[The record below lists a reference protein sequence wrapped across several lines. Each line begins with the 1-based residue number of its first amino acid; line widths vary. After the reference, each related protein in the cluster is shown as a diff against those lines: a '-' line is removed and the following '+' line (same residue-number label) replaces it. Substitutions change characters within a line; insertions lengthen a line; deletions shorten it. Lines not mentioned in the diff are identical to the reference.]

1 MNKFVAKY
9 GRILVPLI
17 TPYGEN
23 EEVDYVQY
31 EKLIDYIIT
40 NKLGDSLIVT
50 GTTGEASLLT
60 FDERVKLMET
70 AINAAAGRMPVIAG
84 TGCAST
90 KETIAL
96 TQKAEELGIETCLVV
111 VPFYNKPTQEG
122 IYLHYKKLAENTKV
136 NIMLYNIPILLV

>member
-40 NKLGDSLIVT
+40 LNYSRNSI
-50 GTTGEASLLT
+50 
-60 FDERVKLMET
+60 
-70 AINAAAGRMPVIAG
+70 
-84 TGCAST
+84 
-90 KETIAL
+90 
-96 TQKAEELGIETCLVV
+96 
-111 VPFYNKPTQEG
+111 
-122 IYLHYKKLAENTKV
+122 
-136 NIMLYNIPILLV
+136 

>member
-60 FDERVKLMET
+60 FDEKSQVDGNSYKCGSRT
-70 AINAAAGRMPVIAG
+70 NASNCRNWL
-84 TGCAST
+84 C
-90 KETIAL
+90 K
-96 TQKAEELGIETCLVV
+96 
-111 VPFYNKPTQEG
+111 Y
-122 IYLHYKKLAENTKV
+122 
-136 NIMLYNIPILLV
+136 

>member
-1 MNKFVAKY
+1 MLHELLSFLL
-9 GRILVPLI
+9 LVPLI

-70 AINAAAGRMPVIAG
+70 AIKAAAGRMPVIAG

-90 KETIAL
+90 KETIAFFSSSGKYVIGL
-96 TQKAEELGIETCLVV
+96 LQYPQSRPRHFNAYFILIGNWLPPRTCHF
-111 VPFYNKPTQEG
+111 FYKDC
-122 IYLHYKKLAENTKV
+122 
-136 NIMLYNIPILLV
+136 

>member
-70 AINAAAGRMPVIAG
+70 AINAAADTESRG
-84 TGCAST
+84 TWNRNLSCSSS
-90 KETIAL
+90 
-96 TQKAEELGIETCLVV
+96 
-111 VPFYNKPTQEG
+111 
-122 IYLHYKKLAENTKV
+122 
-136 NIMLYNIPILLV
+136 IL

>member
-60 FDERVKLMET
+60 FDERVKCGSRT
-70 AINAAAGRMPVIAG
+70 NASNCRNWL
-84 TGCAST
+84 C
-90 KETIAL
+90 K
-96 TQKAEELGIETCLVV
+96 
-111 VPFYNKPTQEG
+111 Y
-122 IYLHYKKLAENTKV
+122 
-136 NIMLYNIPILLV
+136 

>member
-40 NKLGDSLIVT
+40 NKLEDSL
-50 GTTGEASLLT
+50 
-60 FDERVKLMET
+60 K
-70 AINAAAGRMPVIAG
+70 
-84 TGCAST
+84 
-90 KETIAL
+90 KH
-96 TQKAEELGIETCLVV
+96 
-111 VPFYNKPTQEG
+111 
-122 IYLHYKKLAENTKV
+122 LHLQA
-136 NIMLYNIPILLV
+136 MMDLFWSSA

>member
-40 NKLGDSLIVT
+40 NKLGDSLIIT

-70 AINAAAGRMPVIAG
+70 AKCGSRTNASNCRNWL
-84 TGCAST
+84 C
-90 KETIAL
+90 K
-96 TQKAEELGIETCLVV
+96 
-111 VPFYNKPTQEG
+111 Y
-122 IYLHYKKLAENTKV
+122 
-136 NIMLYNIPILLV
+136 